1 MGRVIPRPR
10 PKEGTIVSEKSNT
23 RETVEPEEPQDRQP
37 ERDEMAEFLRL
48 LLEIEEQTPEE
59 AGYGH
64 GV

>member
-1 MGRVIPRPR
+1 
-10 PKEGTIVSEKSNT
+10 VSENSNT
-23 RETVEPEEPQDRQP
+23 RGTVEPDEPQEDRKP

>member
-1 MGRVIPRPR
+1 M
-10 PKEGTIVSEKSNT
+10 EGKTVTENSNT
-23 RETVEPEEPQDRQP
+23 RGTVEPEEPQDRQP

>member
-1 MGRVIPRPR
+1 VNDESNPR
-10 PKEGTIVSEKSNT
+10 G
-23 RETVEPEEPQDRQP
+23 TVEPEEPEDRQP

-48 LLEIEEQTPEE
+48 LLEMEDQTPEE

>member
-1 MGRVIPRPR
+1 M
-10 PKEGTIVSEKSNT
+10 EGKTVSENSNT
-23 RETVEPEEPQDRQP
+23 GGTVEPEEPPNRQP